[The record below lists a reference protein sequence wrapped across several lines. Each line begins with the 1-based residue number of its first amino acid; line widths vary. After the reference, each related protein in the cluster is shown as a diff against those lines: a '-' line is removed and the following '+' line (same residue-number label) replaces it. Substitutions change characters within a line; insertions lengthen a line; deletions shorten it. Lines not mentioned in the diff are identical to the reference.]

1 MPRFSEE
8 RKSAV
13 LKKLL
18 PPHNRSVPDV
28 AREEDISEKTL
39 YNWRKKL
46 RNKGL
51 PVPGSEQ
58 KSKQWSA
65 ESKFAVVVETAA
77 LSETELSEYCRK
89 KGLYP
94 QQVKEW
100 KYACISGADQASQRA
115 DQESKQLK
123 QERKH
128 IQRLE
133 KELRRKDKA
142 LAEAAALLVLSK
154 KLDAFYGIDSEDN

>member
-1 MPRFSEE
+1 MPG
-8 RKSAV
+8 
-13 LKKLL
+13 
-18 PPHNRSVPDV
+18 N
-28 AREEDISEKTL
+28 
-39 YNWRKKL
+39 
-46 RNKGL
+46 
-51 PVPGSEQ
+51 EQ
-58 KSKQWSA
+58 KSEHWSA

-77 LSETELSEYCRK
+77 LSEAELSEYCRK

-100 KYACISGADQASQRA
+100 KQACISGADHASQRA
-115 DQESKQLK
+115 DQDNKQVK
-123 QERKH
+123 QERKRV
-128 IQRLE
+128 QSLE